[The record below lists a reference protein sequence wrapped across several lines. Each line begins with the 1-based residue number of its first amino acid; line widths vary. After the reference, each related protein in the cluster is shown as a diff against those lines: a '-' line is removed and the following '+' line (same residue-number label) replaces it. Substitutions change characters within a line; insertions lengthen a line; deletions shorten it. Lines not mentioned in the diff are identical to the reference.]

1 VVGTATL
8 ALVALTRVECNVAAA
23 FNLLATERRN
33 AFAALFGE
41 SERNRRA
48 AGTRFSD
55 RAER

>member
-1 VVGTATL
+1 
-8 ALVALTRVECNVAAA
+8 VALTRVECNVAAA